1 MPFKSLEGSHQII
14 QDFLNAK
21 ESLIQGDLRHF
32 SGLKITRRFTDLMD
46 GFVRSLFEKVGSRR
60 LISENHQDGWAI
72 VALGGYGRR
81 ELCLHSDVDLMVIHG
96 PRPSPEINGII
107 RRALYPLWDAK
118 LEVGHTILTVQECI
132 RLALNDFRMLTAVLD
147 SRFLLGSR
155 SFYRLFREAFWARTY
170 RERETLFKRFLVSE
184 HDRLEKQGGEGDFV
198 EPDLKEG
205 LGGLRD
211 LHLMAWMAM
220 IYLKCQRLNQ
230 IGRFAA
236 FAHFEFDKLGHSKS
250 FLLKV
255 RNHLH
260 IVANRKEDRLLLPH
274 QKAVS
279 QRLGYTDGDLI
290 SGPERL
296 LKELYLHLNR
306 IRYGHEEF
314 QAKMLDMIHPLP
326 LDPTPAHL
334 PSEFQVMKGNIVLK
348 SGTLS
353 EKDPLVILK
362 ALDEANQRG
371 LFLGSGFIWEAKKIF
386 VKKRRQLVQSM
397 EAKKRFLNLI
407 LKPKNPQIIRLALEM
422 GVISLFIP
430 EFKRIRNLAQ
440 FGFYHVMTIDL
451 HSLKTLEV
459 IHQISEGIF
468 DDQWPLLKR
477 TFLSLKNPDWLYL
490 AGLLHDIGKG
500 VGKDHSKRGSELIP
514 KILTRLG
521 IEGEALEMISFL
533 VRHHLLLVNVSQRR
547 DLNDEKTSVQVAQ
560 AIQPKG
566 LLDLLFLLTVADSFS
581 TGPLARSDWRIML
594 LVELYLKVK
603 RILERGVLASPEATS
618 KIASNKIAVLKIL
631 RPDFPKQDILEL
643 MDQVPLRYFLS
654 AQPEEIK
661 QHFTMA
667 LTLGEKK
674 HMWNLHK
681 LRNAP
686 VTRVL
691 QCTYDR
697 PGLFSKMV
705 GVFALN
711 NMAVLS
717 ANIFTLKNGLAFDTY
732 EVTNP
737 LDPYRE
743 AEQWDRT
750 LEDLLAALEDRLP
763 LDDLIRTKRRL
774 SLHPKGNGAMV
785 PQKIAIK
792 NDVSDFFTVVE
803 TSSVAR
809 VGLLYDLA
817 KDMFELGLDIRFA
830 KVISD
835 EEKMTGVFYVRNSDG
850 QKILEDKQ
858 IASIRQSISALMG

>member
-1 MPFKSLEGSHQII
+1 
-14 QDFLNAK
+14 
-21 ESLIQGDLRHF
+21 
-32 SGLKITRRFTDLMD
+32 MD
-46 GFVRSLFEKVGSRR
+46 GFVRSLFEKAGSRQ
-60 LISENHQDGWAI
+60 LISEGHQDGWAI

-96 PRPSPEINGII
+96 PRPSPKMSEII

-118 LEVGHTILTVQECI
+118 LEVGHTILTFRECI

-147 SRFLLGSR
+147 SRFLHGSR
-155 SFYRLFREAFWARTY
+155 SFYRLFQEAFWARTY
-170 RERETLFKRFLVSE
+170 RERGILLSKFLISE
-184 HDRLEKQGGEGDFV
+184 HDRLEKQSGEGQFV

-211 LHLMAWMAM
+211 LNLMAWMAM

-230 IGRFAA
+230 TRRFAA
-236 FAHFEFDKLGHSKS
+236 FTHFQFDKLSHSKS

-260 IVANRKEDRLLLPH
+260 LLAKRKEDRLLMSY

-279 QRLGYTDGDLI
+279 HNLGYTDGPLI
-290 SGPERL
+290 SAPEGL
-296 LKELYLHLNR
+296 MKDLYLHLNR

-314 QAKMLDMIHPLP
+314 QAKMLDMIGPLP
-326 LDPTPAHL
+326 VDPPPPQL
-334 PSEFQVMKGNIVLK
+334 PSEFQVMKGNIVLRE
-348 SGTLS
+348 GTLS
-353 EKDPLVILK
+353 EKDPMVILK
-362 ALDEANQRG
+362 AFDEANQRG
-371 LFLGSGFIWEAKKIF
+371 LFLGSGFIWEAKKIIN
-386 VKKRRQLVQSM
+386 KNRRQLAQSM
-397 EAKKRFLNLI
+397 EAKKRFLDLI

-468 DDQWPLLKR
+468 DDRWPLLKR
-477 TFLSLKNPDWLYL
+477 TFLSLKNRDWLYL

-500 VGKDHSKRGSELIP
+500 FGKDHSRRGSELIP
-514 KILTRLG
+514 KVLTRLG
-521 IEGEALEMISFL
+521 IEGKAVDAIPSL

-547 DLNDEKTSVQVAQ
+547 DLNDEKTSVQMAQ
-560 AIQPKG
+560 TIQDKD

-581 TGPLARSDWRIML
+581 TGPLARSDWKIML
-594 LVELYLKVK
+594 LTELYLKAR
-603 RILERGVLASPEATS
+603 RILDRGLLASPEAT
-618 KIASNKIAVLKIL
+618 NKIAANKQAIL
-631 RPDFPKQDILEL
+631 ETLASEFPKEDILEL
-643 MDQVPLRYFLS
+643 IDQVSSRYFLS
-654 AQPEEIK
+654 TPLEDME
-661 QHFTMA
+661 QHFSIA
-667 LTLGEKK
+667 LTLGEKR
-674 HMWNLHK
+674 HSWRLQK
-681 LRNAP
+681 LNNAP

-711 NMAVLS
+711 NMEVLS

-737 LDPYRE
+737 LDPYHE
-743 AEQWDRT
+743 TEQWERT
-750 LEDLLAALEDRLP
+750 RKDLLAALENRLP
-763 LDDLIRTKRRL
+763 LDDLIRN
-774 SLHPKGNGAMV
+774 KGRTVLQPERNWGRMARE
-785 PQKIAIK
+785 IEIK
-792 NDVSDFFTVVE
+792 NDVSDFFTVIE
-803 TSSVAR
+803 ASSPAR

-817 KDMFELGLDIRFA
+817 KDMFALGLDIRFA
-830 KVISD
+830 KVVSD
-835 EEKMTGVFYVRNSDG
+835 EERMTGVFYVRNSDG
-850 QKILEDKQ
+850 QKILEDNQ
-858 IASIRQSISALMG
+858 IESIRQSISALMS